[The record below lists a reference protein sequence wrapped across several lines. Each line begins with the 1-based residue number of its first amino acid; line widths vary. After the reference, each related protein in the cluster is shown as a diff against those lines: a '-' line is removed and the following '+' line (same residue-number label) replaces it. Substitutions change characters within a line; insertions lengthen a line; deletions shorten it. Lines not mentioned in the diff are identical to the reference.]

1 MKKICNRLLTHSEI
15 TWKILTLDRM
25 YRNQFPKPNTNIT
38 FVDENGFKNQGKMH
52 SSGLTRIDG
61 LGWWYKRHHSI
72 KVGTMIGVY
81 KDDNNNY
88 IIKSE
93 DTPNEEE
100 ILEESF
106 ENEGYEEDST
116 SLSLEKDLENALVN
130 NLTILEDSLNLFQ
143 PQYPVEY
150 EGVKG
155 LIDIL
160 AKDKDGNFIVIELK
174 AGIANEKVCGQILKY
189 IALIKRNIPEAKEVR
204 GMIIANEFDNGLK
217 LAVSNLPNVL
227 LKKYNINFTFEDIK

>member
-1 MKKICNRLLTHSEI
+1 MKKICNRRLTFSEI

-25 YRNQFPKPNTNIT
+25 YRNQFPKPNAPVSFI
-38 FVDENGFKNQGKMH
+38 DENGLKNGGKMH

-61 LGWWYKRHHSI
+61 LGWWYKGHPSL

-93 DTPNEEE
+93 NSPNEEE

-106 ENEGYEEDST
+106 ENEGYEEDFT

-130 NLTILEDSLNLFQ
+130 NLTILEDGLGMFQ

-155 LIDIL
+155 IIDIL
-160 AKDKDGNFIVIELK
+160 AKDKDGSFVVVELK
-174 AGIANEKVCGQILKY
+174 AGVANEKVCGQILKY
-189 IALIKRNIPEAKEVR
+189 IALIKKNISEAKEVR

-217 LAVSNLPNVL
+217 LAVSNLPNIL